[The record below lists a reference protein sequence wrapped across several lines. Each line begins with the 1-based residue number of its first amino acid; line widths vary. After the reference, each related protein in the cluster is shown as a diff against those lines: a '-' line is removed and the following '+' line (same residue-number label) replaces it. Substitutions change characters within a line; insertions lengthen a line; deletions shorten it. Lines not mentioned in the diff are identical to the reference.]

1 MRDDTV
7 RSTLPLCITS
17 ALSSGLIHER
27 VITIE
32 TECNEQNDTNNE
44 IGTNVRIA
52 PRIRSTCPVERQKH
66 QRSSS
71 NEQKRADR
79 IASPHPFFEAHSRI
93 VGAFLRPVERE

>member
-1 MRDDTV
+1 M
-7 RSTLPLCITS
+7 
-17 ALSSGLIHER
+17 IHGR

-52 PRIRSTCPVERQKH
+52 PWIRSTCPVERQKH
-66 QRSSS
+66 QSSSS